1 MTTHEASDTSPPTD
15 LELMLYAD
23 GELAED
29 RLVAVEAW
37 LEREPAGDD
46 ARDKLTSLGLVS
58 ELIRAQAREASAGAD
73 DIADAVMRRIE
84 AEPVLSTPRPLASV
98 SGPAPRPVILRGAPA
113 NDNVRSFYVIAAA
126 VVAAAAAVLL
136 WIHPP
141 APADRGAVAQ
151 LTVPQPVTSAPSA
164 PEADVEH
171 GVEVAAVDFGARMG
185 AVFYVP
191 TGTSA
196 SSTTTVV
203 WLSDDSAGENQ

>member
-1 MTTHEASDTSPPTD
+1 MTIREASDTSPPTD

-23 GELAED
+23 GELEGD
-29 RLVAVEAW
+29 RIPAVQAW
-37 LEREPAGDD
+37 LDGDGD
-46 ARDKLTSLGLVS
+46 ARNKLASLGMVSDLVRS
-58 ELIRAQAREASAGAD
+58 QADEASAGAD
-73 DIADAVMRRIE
+73 DIADAVMRKIE
-84 AEPVLSTPRPLASV
+84 SPITSEVTPEVTLPEVVARPK
-98 SGPAPRPVILRGAPA
+98 PPA
-113 NDNVRSFYVIAAA
+113 NDNARSFYVIAAF

-136 WIHPP
+136 WARPP
-141 APADRGAVAQ
+141 AAPTAQ
-151 LTVPQPVTSAPSA
+151 LVVPPPAATAPVDKGAAPE

-171 GVEVAAVDFGARMG
+171 GVEVASVDFGARMG

>member
-1 MTTHEASDTSPPTD
+1 M
-15 LELMLYAD
+15 
-23 GELAED
+23 
-29 RLVAVEAW
+29 
-37 LEREPAGDD
+37 
-46 ARDKLTSLGLVS
+46 
-58 ELIRAQAREASAGAD
+58 
-73 DIADAVMRRIE
+73 
-84 AEPVLSTPRPLASV
+84 
-98 SGPAPRPVILRGAPA
+98 
-113 NDNVRSFYVIAAA
+113 RSFYVIAAA

-136 WIHPP
+136 WIDPP
-141 APADRGAVAQ
+141 APADCGAVAQ